1 MIELLAKKDKQ
12 ITTKEVAVRKIL
24 TVLKSPMAAMCASR
38 VKEAHDCVAEH
49 SITLEELIDTF
60 VEMCWK
66 I

>member
-1 MIELLAKKDKQ
+1 M
-12 ITTKEVAVRKIL
+12 TTKEEAVRKIL
-24 TVLKSPMAAMCASR
+24 TVLKSPMAAMCASQ
-38 VKEAHDCVAEH
+38 VKEAHDCVAEY

>member
-24 TVLKSPMAAMCASR
+24 TVLKSPIAAMCASR

>member
-1 MIELLAKKDKQ
+1 MTTFEQKMKDK
-12 ITTKEVAVRKIL
+12 EEAVRKIL

>member
-1 MIELLAKKDKQ
+1 MYDTTKDKQ
-12 ITTKEVAVRKIL
+12 MTTKEVAIRKIL

>member
-24 TVLKSPMAAMCASR
+24 TVLKSPLAAMCASR

>member
-1 MIELLAKKDKQ
+1 M
-12 ITTKEVAVRKIL
+12 TTEEEAVRKIL

-38 VKEAHDCVAEH
+38 VKEARDCVAEH

>member
-1 MIELLAKKDKQ
+1 M
-12 ITTKEVAVRKIL
+12 TTKEVAVVKIL
-24 TVLKSPMAAMCASR
+24 TVLKSPLAAMCASR
-38 VKEAHDCVAEH
+38 VKEAHDCVVEH

>member
-1 MIELLAKKDKQ
+1 M
-12 ITTKEVAVRKIL
+12 TTKEVAVVKIL
-24 TVLKSPMAAMCASR
+24 TVLKSPMAAMCASQ

>member
-12 ITTKEVAVRKIL
+12 LTTKEVAVVKIL

>member
-12 ITTKEVAVRKIL
+12 ITTKEVAIRKIL
-24 TVLKSPMAAMCASR
+24 TVLKSPMAAMCASQ
-38 VKEAHDCVAEH
+38 VKEAHACVAEH

-66 I
+66 V

>member
-1 MIELLAKKDKQ
+1 M
-12 ITTKEVAVRKIL
+12 TTKEVALRKIL
-24 TVLKSPMAAMCASR
+24 TVLKSPMAAMCASQ

-66 I
+66 V

>member
-1 MIELLAKKDKQ
+1 M
-12 ITTKEVAVRKIL
+12 TTEEEAVRKIL
-24 TVLKSPMAAMCASR
+24 TVLKSPMAAMCPSQ

-66 I
+66 V

>member
-24 TVLKSPMAAMCASR
+24 TVLKSPMAAMCASQ

-60 VEMCWK
+60 VEMCRK